1 MKINEKFMKRN
12 FLIIGISLFLLGCTR
27 DSKTNSDQ
35 PVIGAIRWD
44 GWSGGPVE
52 VNQIVHRT
60 LAPKEFHDR
69 IPFFGKEVSSDSV
82 QVADS
87 SQMVMDREIEYAK
100 ISSLDY
106 WAFVTYPENSELS
119 ISLRNYLRSSS
130 RKEINFCAIS
140 EEGRFTRQDVAYQLY
155 IERLMKEPGYQ
166 TVMNGRPLW
175 YIGFIDP
182 LSVVKNWG
190 SFRNFKMMIDEIR
203 IKTIK
208 AGLKNPYVV
217 LMDFSAKLGKQW
229 HDSLGCDAIS
239 SYVAQ
244 KQTPHGSYKQLN
256 AEAEQFWNE
265 CKGTGASV
273 VPIFVAGWSPKP
285 RIDFQCIW
293 SKFYPKDVYYAKA
306 TPKELAQ
313 HFEQG
318 FQWMVKN
325 KKAVPAQCAL
335 IYAWNE
341 YDEGGWLAPTL
352 SDGTKRIEA
361 ISKLIKKYKK

>member
-1 MKINEKFMKRN
+1 MKKYY
-12 FLIIGISLFLLGCTR
+12 LIIGVSMLLLSCTW
-27 DSKTNSDQ
+27 KTKTGSEL
-35 PVIGAIRWD
+35 PLIGAIRWD
-44 GWSGGPVE
+44 GWSGGPAE
-52 VNQIVHRT
+52 VNYILHRT
-60 LAPKEFHDR
+60 LAPQEFHDR
-69 IPFFGKEVSSDSV
+69 IPFFGKEVSPDSV

-87 SQMVMDREIEYAK
+87 SQQVMDKEIAYAETAG
-100 ISSLDY
+100 LDY
-106 WAFVTYPENSELS
+106 WAFVTYPEKSELS
-119 ISLRNYLRSSS
+119 ISLRNYLRSAS
-130 RKEINFCAIS
+130 RKKINFCAIS
-140 EEGRFTRQDVAYQLY
+140 EEARFTREDTSYQSY
-155 IERLMKEPGYQ
+155 IARLLQESGYQ

-182 LSVVKNWG
+182 SNVVKNWG

-203 IKTIK
+203 NKTIK
-208 AGLKNPYVV
+208 AGLKNPYLV

-239 SYVAQ
+239 SYVTQ

-256 AEAEQFWNE
+256 IEAEQFWDE

-306 TPKELAQ
+306 TPEELAQ

-318 FQWMVKN
+318 FQWMAKN

-335 IYAWNE
+335 VYGWNE
-341 YDEGGWLAPTL
+341 FDEGGWLAPTL

-361 ISKLIKKYKK
+361 ISKVIKKYKK

>member
-1 MKINEKFMKRN
+1 MKCKYLLVSILLF
-12 FLIIGISLFLLGCTR
+12 FLSC
-27 DSKTNSDQ
+27 SKDTKIENDRLI
-35 PVIGAIRWD
+35 VGAIRWD
-44 GWSGGPVE
+44 GWSGGPAE
-52 VNQIVHRT
+52 VNQILHRT
-60 LAPKEFHDR
+60 LAPQKFHDR

-87 SQMVMDREIEYAK
+87 SQQVMEKEIAYAK
-100 ISSLDY
+100 IAALDY

-119 ISLRNYLRSSS
+119 IALRNYLRSSS

-140 EEGRFTRQDVAYQLY
+140 EEARFTRSDTSYQSY
-155 IERLMKEPGYQ
+155 VERLLREPGYQ
-166 TVMNGRPLW
+166 SVMNGRPLW
-175 YIGFIDP
+175 YIGFVDP
-182 LSVVKNWG
+182 GNVVRNWG
-190 SFRNFKMMIDEIR
+190 SFRNFKKAIDGIR
-203 IKTIK
+203 RKTIK

-217 LMDFSAKLGKQW
+217 LMDFSATLGKQW
-229 HDSLGCDAIS
+229 YDSLGCDAIS

-265 CKGTGASV
+265 CKSKGASV

-285 RIDFQCIW
+285 RIDYRCIW
-293 SKFYPKDVYYAKA
+293 SKFYPSDVYYSKA
-306 TPKELAQ
+306 TPEELAW

-318 FQWMVKN
+318 FQWMARN
-325 KKAVPAQCAL
+325 KKATPAQCAL
-335 IYAWNE
+335 VYAWNE

-361 ISKLIKKYKK
+361 IAEVIKKFKNQ

>member
-1 MKINEKFMKRN
+1 MKGKYL
-12 FLIIGISLFLLGCTR
+12 LIGLFLLSC
-27 DSKTNSDQ
+27 SKDAKTDHDQ
-35 PVIGAIRWD
+35 LVIGAIRWD
-44 GWSGGPVE
+44 GWSGGPAE
-52 VNQIVHRT
+52 VNQILHRNI
-60 LAPKEFHDR
+60 APLEFHDR
-69 IPFFGKEVSSDSV
+69 IPFFGREMSSGSV

-87 SQMVMDREIEYAK
+87 SQLVMDREIDYAK

-119 ISLRNYLRSSS
+119 ISLRNYLRSAS
-130 RKEINFCAIS
+130 RRKINFCAIS
-140 EEGRFTRQDVAYQLY
+140 EEGRFTRQDVAYQFY
-155 IERLMKEPGYQ
+155 IERLMKESGYQ

-182 LSVVKNWG
+182 SNVVKNWG
-190 SFRNFKMMIDEIR
+190 TFRNFKKIIDSTR
-203 IKTIK
+203 SRVLRS
-208 AGLKNPYVV
+208 GLKNPYVV
-217 LMDFSAKLGKQW
+217 LIDFTAKLGKQW

-285 RIDFQCIW
+285 RIDYRCIW
-293 SKFYPKDVYYAKA
+293 SKFYPKDVYYSKA
-306 TPKELAQ
+306 TPEELAQ

-318 FQWMVKN
+318 FQWMAKN
-325 KKAVPAQCAL
+325 KKATPAKCAL
-335 IYAWNE
+335 VYAWNE

-361 ISKLIKKYKK
+361 IAEVIKKYKK